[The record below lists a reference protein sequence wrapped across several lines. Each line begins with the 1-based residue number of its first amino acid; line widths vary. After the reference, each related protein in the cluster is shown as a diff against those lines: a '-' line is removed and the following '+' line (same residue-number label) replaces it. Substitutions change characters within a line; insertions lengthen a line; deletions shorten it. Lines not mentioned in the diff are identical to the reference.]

1 MIAMGNSL
9 GMSGSQNLVQQSP
22 DRGVSWKRKGVLG
35 RPQAMETPSGQLRK
49 KQVVVRMRAAL
60 LGRLAPGSCGD
71 KALALTLLW
80 FLFSNYT
87 TDSLL

>member
-1 MIAMGNSL
+1 
-9 GMSGSQNLVQQSP
+9 
-22 DRGVSWKRKGVLG
+22 
-35 RPQAMETPSGQLRK
+35 METPSGQLRK
-49 KQVVVRMRAAL
+49 KQVIVRMHAAL

-71 KALALTLLW
+71 EALALTLLW